1 MGQMLSPEF
10 GDLDGDGDMDLLVGD
25 FNGFIQYFENTSS
38 NNNLTFSPIENV
50 GNIDLSGN
58 SVPSLGDLDGD
69 GDLDMLIGQLNG
81 SLVFYRNVGNTSQYN
96 FQMEP
101 FDDIEVEN
109 NSAPELLDVD
119 GDDDLDLILGS
130 GSDGMLE
137 FRNIGNTSNFQ
148 YQQSSNLEHPIIGV
162 NIKPAMGQLLNSDTL
177 DFIIGVSTG
186 GVYHLRK
193 EICSLLGDLNGDGG
207 FNVLDI
213 VTLANC
219 VLANNCAELENG
231 CAGDLNGDGGWNVL
245 DIVTLANC
253 VLANN
258 CAG

>member
-1 MGQMLSPEF
+1 
-10 GDLDGDGDMDLLVGD
+10 
-25 FNGFIQYFENTSS
+25 
-38 NNNLTFSPIENV
+38 
-50 GNIDLSGN
+50 
-58 SVPSLGDLDGD
+58 
-69 GDLDMLIGQLNG
+69 
-81 SLVFYRNVGNTSQYN
+81 
-96 FQMEP
+96 
-101 FDDIEVEN
+101 VEN

-219 VLANNCAELENG
+219 VLAGDCSEIENG

-253 VLANN
+253 VLAGN